1 MSAYSAAIPENI
13 RFGYGVRFCLKEF
26 LLPGKTLFI
35 CGKHSVSRIQ
45 TEFSDTGIDF
55 DFMTVSGELPLDELE
70 NILVTARKENYR
82 NFIGWGGGSAVD
94 CAKAIAALV
103 GAAGPAADYFY
114 NRRQLSG
121 RDNRMILIPTTAG
134 TGAEITSNSVI
145 CDHETGIKQSLRGN
159 GMTADAALCD
169 PELLKN
175 TPPQVMAA
183 SGFDA
188 LTQALE
194 SFTSIKANTLTRQL
208 ASTAAG
214 LILNNL
220 GNACSGN
227 DFAALENMARA
238 SMLTG
243 IAFAQSGLGAV
254 HGLAHPL
261 GSICN
266 IPHGVCCAIL
276 LLPVLKLNAELFPEL
291 FNELARSC
299 GFDNKDKLFDSIADL
314 QKRLSIPANFR
325 EYGLKQEHFDF
336 IIANCRSGSMKCNP
350 RELSDSELAELLNT
364 ML

>member
-1 MSAYSAAIPENI
+1 MPYSAAIPEDI
-13 RFGYGVRFCLKEF
+13 RFGYGVRFCLREF
-26 LLPGKTLFI
+26 LLPGRTLFI
-35 CGKHSVSRIQ
+35 CGKHSELRIR
-45 TEFSDTGIDF
+45 EEWNNSGIDF
-55 DFMTVSGELPLDELE
+55 DIVTVSGELPLNELE
-70 NILVTARKENYR
+70 DILSLVRKENYR

-94 CAKAIAALV
+94 CAKAVAALT
-103 GAAGPAADYFY
+103 GAPGCGADYFY
-114 NRRQLSG
+114 RRRQLPG

-145 CDHETGIKQSLRGN
+145 CDRKTGIKQSLRGA

-194 SFTSIKANTLTRQL
+194 SFISIKADSLTSQL
-208 ASTAAG
+208 ASTAAA

-220 GNACSGN
+220 EKACAGN
-227 DFAALENMARA
+227 DLAALENMARA

-254 HGLAHPL
+254 HGLAHPA
-261 GSICN
+261 GSICR
-266 IPHGVCCAIL
+266 IPHGICCAIL
-276 LLPVLKLNAELFPEL
+276 LLPVLRLNSEAIPER
-291 FNELARSC
+291 FETLARSC
-299 GFDNKDKLFDSIADL
+299 GFADKDKLFEFIADL
-314 QKRLSIPANFR
+314 QAKLSIPCNFR
-325 EYGLKQEHFDF
+325 EYGLKREDFDF

-350 RELSDSELAELLNT
+350 RAFSDAELAGFLEGLL
-364 ML
+364 